1 MINLRILK
9 GLALSFFA
17 CLIVLSSQAQV
28 EAIKDRFHKS
38 DELMV
43 AAHRAAHRFHPENSL
58 GAIQEA
64 IRLGVDIVELDIRVS
79 KDGIPL
85 IMHDQTVDR
94 TTTGSGDVASLEWD
108 YLKSL
113 NLKFEGTPSSSKIP
127 TLKEALLVCK
137 GKIMVDMD
145 MKTDQIDAVLEV
157 VKELEMEEDLI
168 FFDSDWEVLAVIQA
182 SIPEAILMPRA
193 HKPKDIKKMVK
204 LLKPNVVHIDP
215 TFYSPKTIALAEKHK
230 LRIWINALGDMDR
243 ELDKSKDKEKA
254 KVWISMG
261 ANMVQTDLPAFWVG
275 INSKASSLAAY

>member
-1 MINLRILK
+1 MLNLRNLR

-17 CLIVLSSQAQV
+17 FLIVCSSQAQV
-28 EAIKDRFHKS
+28 EAIKERFHKS

-43 AAHRAAHRFHPENSL
+43 AAHRAAHRYHPENSL

-79 KDGIPL
+79 KDGMPL

-94 TTTGSGDVASLEWD
+94 TTTGTGDVELLNWD

-113 NLKFEGTPSSSKIP
+113 NLKFDGTPSSAKIP
-127 TLKEALLVCK
+127 TLREALLVCK
-137 GKIMVDMD
+137 GNIMVDMD
-145 MKTDQIDAVLEV
+145 MKTDQVDAVLEV

-168 FFDSDWEVLAVIQA
+168 FFDSDWEILAAIQA

-193 HKPKDIKKMVK
+193 YKAGDIKKLAK
-204 LLKPNVVHIDP
+204 KFKPSVIHIDP
-215 TFYSPKTIALAEKHK
+215 SFYSTKTITMADKYQ
-230 LRIWINALGDMDR
+230 LRIWINSLGDLDQ

-254 KVWISMG
+254 AAWISKG
-261 ANMVQTDLPAFWVG
+261 ANIVQTDLPAFWVG